1 MQLDRYPDCKQ
12 PPREAFSQL
21 QLPKPPEVT
30 IVMAQERQATS
41 QGGNGTWQHRPS
53 GFADMKNL
61 RVRGYG
67 ASNGCQKVV
76 LKQLLD
82 QEIGSRAGFSTGR
95 S

>member
-1 MQLDRYPDCKQ
+1 MYPDCKQ

-30 IVMAQERQATS
+30 IVTTQERQATS
-41 QGGNGTWQHRPS
+41 QGDNGPWQHRPR
-53 GFADMKNL
+53 GFADMKNP
-61 RVRGYG
+61 RVRGYRG
-67 ASNGCQKVV
+67 FQQCQKDV

-82 QEIGSRAGFSTGR
+82 REIGSRAGFFTGR